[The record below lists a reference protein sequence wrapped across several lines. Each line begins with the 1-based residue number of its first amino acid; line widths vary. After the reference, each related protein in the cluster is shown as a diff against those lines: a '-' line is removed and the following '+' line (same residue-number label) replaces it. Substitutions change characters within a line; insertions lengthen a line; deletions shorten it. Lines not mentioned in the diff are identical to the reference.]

1 MPIAADFSV
10 AVNGNIRYTG
20 TTANYTVLE
29 LHRFLQDLVDNSSSS
44 GDDLADIASSN
55 PSSRST
61 NNIVTLLNGYNIDD
75 TAAQHLYDGSISQS
89 SGAVV
94 YAGLKVVGSVASGTT
109 QLQIVQN
116 GALLTNYWGTGVN
129 VDAANNVLLQIMVKV
144 KTASAAIDGQRIRV
158 QAREL
163 GNSFDE
169 FIVTMGDGVNV
180 AAISTVTDLNNQTV
194 AATISG
200 WTSIVNTE
208 GYQLIDLGGG
218 TGNQPYF
225 SKWDKGSRSIN
236 DVYERTKWVTRRGTA
251 ETIHG
256 LNGEL
261 FRGITH
267 QWNYDAEVGNF
278 VEDEVLS
285 WGTGVTAGTGLLLA
299 ELDSGTTGTH
309 WIQLLTGIVP
319 VDNMTITGGTSA
331 ATSLVNGSVTAR
343 TLSKSAFIGSST
355 GSAII
360 GAFGIG
366 FDSTDVGASDRLTDL
381 QGDTNAPPNNVTF
394 SVGGLVSS
402 EDRVLVGP
410 ENGSGG
416 LAVNQFTLT
425 ASLTGAAVT
434 SVPVTPAIPADTPAT
449 GTIRVLNN
457 AGNYILCTYTSWTG
471 STFTITSTNFSVSN
485 ATSGNNT
492 FISYIDKVATSATES
507 FTSIYSANRTLFIRV
522 RDGGGTP
529 IVPFETTGVLG
540 SAGGSVT
547 AIRQAD
553 V

>member
-1 MPIAADFSV
+1 MPIATDFSV

-29 LHRFLQDLVDNSSSS
+29 LHRFLQDLVDNASSS
-44 GDDLADIASSN
+44 GDDLADIASLN

-75 TAAQHLYDGSISQS
+75 TAAQHLYDGSITQS
-89 SGAVV
+89 GGAVI
-94 YAGLKVVGSVASGTT
+94 YAGLKVVGSVASGAT

-116 GALLTNYWGTGVN
+116 NAILTNYWGTGVN

-144 KTASAAIDGQRIRV
+144 KTGGASIDGQRIRV

-169 FIVTMGDGVNV
+169 FIVTMGEGVNV
-180 AAISTVTDLNNQTV
+180 AAISTVTDLNNQTS

-200 WTSIVNTE
+200 WSSIVNTE

-225 SKWDKGSRSIN
+225 SKWDKGSQSIN
-236 DVYERTKWVTRRGTA
+236 DVYERTKWITRRGTA
-251 ETIHG
+251 TTIHG
-256 LNGEL
+256 INGEL

-267 QWNYDAEVGNF
+267 QWNYDGQSGNYTAN
-278 VEDEVLS
+278 EILS
-285 WGTGVTAGTGLLLA
+285 WGTGGTAGTGVLLA
-299 ELDSGTTGTH
+299 DLDSGTTGTL

-319 VDNMTITGGTSA
+319 VDNMTVTGGTSA
-331 ATSLVNGSVTAR
+331 ATSLVNGTITAR
-343 TLSKSAFIGSST
+343 TLSKSAFVGSST

-366 FDSTDVGASDRLTDL
+366 FDPADVGASDRLTDL

-394 SVGGLVSS
+394 SVGGLVST

-410 ENGSGG
+410 ENGSGA
-416 LAVNQFTLT
+416 LLENQFTLT

-434 SVPVTPAIPADTPAT
+434 SVPVTPAIPSDTPAS
-449 GTIRVLNN
+449 GTIRVKNN
-457 AGNYILCTYTSWTG
+457 AGNFIRCAYTSWTG
-471 STFTITSTNFSVSN
+471 STFTITSTNFSGSN
-485 ATSGNNT
+485 ASSGNNT
-492 FISYIDKVATSATES
+492 FISYIDKVAAATTES
-507 FTSIYSANRTLFIRV
+507 FTTIYSTNRTLFIRV
-522 RDGGGTP
+522 RDGGVTP